1 MKESINKIVKKT
13 CSVFGISEEDLMS
26 RRRGRELVYARM
38 ICSQCISSCGV
49 NSSRA
54 IADVLKRNSSTIR
67 YYLSI
72 FEQEYLYNKDF
83 RNFANAV
90 NEVSLDITNEFH
102 RELEQ
107 ELNEIIG

>member
-1 MKESINKIVKKT
+1 MKENISKIVKKT
-13 CSVFGISEEDLMS
+13 CSVFGISEEELKS
-26 RRRGRELVYARM
+26 RKRGRELVYARM
-38 ICSQCISSCGV
+38 ICARCISSCGA
-49 NSSRA
+49 NSRT
-54 IADVLKRNSSTIR
+54 IADVLKRNSSTAR

-90 NEVSLDITNEFH
+90 NMVSLDITNEFH

>member
-1 MKESINKIVKKT
+1 MKENISKIVKKT
-13 CSVFGISEEDLMS
+13 CSVFGISEEELKS
-26 RRRGRELVYARM
+26 RKRGQELVYARM
-38 ICSQCISSCGV
+38 ICARCISSCGA
-49 NSSRA
+49 NSRT
-54 IADVLKRNSSTIR
+54 IADVLKRNSSTVR

-90 NEVSLDITNEFH
+90 NMVSLDITNEFH